1 MDRLNGEAGTNLSRP
16 HVVADPA
23 VGAALMMLVDV
34 LAEIA
39 DESCAANP
47 ESVAVQVTEREDAT
61 GEQRQ

>member
-1 MDRLNGEAGTNLSRP
+1 MDRLNREAGTNLSRP
-16 HVVADPA
+16 LVVADPA

-39 DESCAANP
+39 DESCAANH
-47 ESVAVQVTEREDAT
+47 ESVAVQVTEREDAI

>member
-39 DESCAANP
+39 DESCAANH
-47 ESVAVQVTEREDAT
+47 ESVAAQVTEREDAN
-61 GEQRQ
+61 GEERQ